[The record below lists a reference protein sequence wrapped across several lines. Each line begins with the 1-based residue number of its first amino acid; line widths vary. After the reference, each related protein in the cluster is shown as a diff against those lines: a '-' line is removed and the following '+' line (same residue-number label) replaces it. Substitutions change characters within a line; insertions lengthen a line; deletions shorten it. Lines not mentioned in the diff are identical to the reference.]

1 MRTLILLLVLLCL
14 VSVATAAT
22 RYCEEP
28 LFKGPCDKKLKRY
41 GFDKEKG
48 KCVRFLYGGCGMNHN
63 NFRRLKEC
71 NQFCKAE
78 KAYNKKKKT

>member
-1 MRTLILLLVLLCL
+1 MKKIGGTVRTGVTL
-14 VSVATAAT
+14 T
-22 RYCEEP
+22 RY
-28 LFKGPCDKKLKRY
+28 GY
-41 GFDKEKG
+41 DKEKG